1 MKNQNGSANILALSL
16 LVLITGIMT
25 IWALKR
31 SNTFL
36 KHQYLQRQQV
46 CFKNFLIESRS
57 LITKIESVN
66 DVIINIKT
74 ISIISSFLGIPGK
87 IIQKI
92 GSKGVLKILY
102 LMQETQKN
110 NFLFKLRRI
119 KRQKCH
125 FSLSTYKTPYQLRG
139 IKLKRNFK
147 GQAILRRR
155 YRGYFSKKNFFLTY
169 KLRPNKK
176 DYFDVK
182 FISI

>member
-25 IWALKR
+25 IWVLKR
-31 SNTFL
+31 SNIFL
-36 KHQYLQRQQV
+36 EHQYLQRQQI
-46 CFKNFLIESRS
+46 CLRKFLIESRS
-57 LITKIESVN
+57 LITKTESVN
-66 DVIINIKT
+66 NIIINIKT
-74 ISIISSFLGIPGK
+74 ISIISSFLGLPGK

-110 NFLFKLRRI
+110 KFLFKLRKF

-125 FSLSTYKTPYQLRG
+125 FSLSTYKTPYKLKG
-139 IKLKRNFK
+139 IKLKRNIK